1 MFFTDG
7 QKESGG
13 TGVIRSDAAA
23 AFYAGRALYF
33 FPCCRGNQLFTFWG
47 LKFSENRCYNNLVIG

>member
-1 MFFTDG
+1 MFSTDG

-23 AFYAGRALYF
+23 AFYAGRALIF
-33 FPCCRGNQLFTFWG
+33 FPAAEAINFFLRLGTEIFRKPVL
-47 LKFSENRCYNNLVIG
+47 

>member
-7 QKESGG
+7 QKEGGG

-23 AFYAGRALYF
+23 AFYAGRALIF
-33 FPCCRGNQLFTFWG
+33 FPAAEAINFLRFGD
-47 LKFSENRCYNNLVIG
+47 

>member
-23 AFYAGRALYF
+23 AFYAGRALNF
-33 FPCCRGNQLFTFWG
+33 FSLLPRQSTFYVLG
-47 LKFSENRCYNNLVIG
+47 TEIFRKPVL